1 MPPVAPDE
9 GETEGH
15 EGNLHKGE
23 KKGAVMKQVFHE
35 DVDLSHQPQPRPG
48 QGEKQIQ
55 YVHDDDG
62 YDDSIEPSDLLR
74 GSQGNGLS
82 GHG

>member
-1 MPPVAPDE
+1 MPPVAPEE

-15 EGNLHKGE
+15 EGNLDEGKQ
-23 KKGAVMKQVFHE
+23 KGAVMKQVFHE
-35 DVDLSHQPQPRPG
+35 DVDLLHQPQPRPG

-55 YVHDDDG
+55 QIHDDDG

-74 GSQGNGLS
+74 GSQGDGLS
-82 GHG
+82 RHG